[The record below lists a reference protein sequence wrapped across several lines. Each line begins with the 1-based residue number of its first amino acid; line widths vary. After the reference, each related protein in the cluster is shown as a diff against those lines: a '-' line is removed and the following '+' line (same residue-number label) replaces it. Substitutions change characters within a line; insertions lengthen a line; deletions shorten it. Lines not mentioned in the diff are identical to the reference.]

1 MRRSAVPGD
10 ELSAHQE
17 FEELCALAV
26 IGEISAEE
34 AVRLRAHLKVCEA
47 CRASGWEFEQIVN
60 QQLPFAGPLPSESF
74 AEKAR
79 FVIAARG
86 YRERFAMR
94 AAREG
99 IHLPTSRAPNRI
111 VLALATCAAALVIGV
126 LGYKLFESSARNR
139 ELATRYQALARAFDS
154 LDKLEQNKSGPPP
167 AMPIHEAAPA
177 SQIHDDS
184 QLRAQLER
192 TRTEAEETQRSARDL
207 REQLAR
213 ALSDLAA
220 LRTEIAAS
228 RTGETQAS
236 TKLRETE
243 LALDRV
249 SSEAAQLRRGRQDD
263 TGKLSA
269 QQTRMRELEDQVA
282 TYATSLDRERK
293 LLTADRDIRDLMG
306 ARNLH
311 IVDVYDV
318 DGKGKNRPAFG
329 RVFYTE
335 AKSLIFYAFD
345 LDSNRKSVINANF
358 QAWGRRE
365 SKAES
370 VQALGIFYVDDQ
382 KQNRW
387 VLKFDDPKVLA
398 QIDAVFVTIEPPGG
412 SEKPHGQRLLYA
424 YLNAN
429 ANHP

>member
-1 MRRSAVPGD
+1 MPGD
-10 ELSAHQE
+10 DLSAHQQ

-26 IGEISAEE
+26 IGEISEGESA
-34 AVRLRAHLKVCEA
+34 RLIAHLKVCEE
-47 CRASGWEFEQIVN
+47 CRASGWQFEQIVY
-60 QQLPFAGPLPSESF
+60 QQLPLAGPSPCESF

-79 FVIAARG
+79 FFIAGRG
-86 YRERFAMR
+86 YRERFAVR
-94 AAREG
+94 AAQEG
-99 IHLPTSRAPNRI
+99 IHLPPSRAPYRI
-111 VLALATCAAALVIGV
+111 ALAFATCAAALVIGV
-126 LGYKLFESSARNR
+126 LGYKLLESSARNR

-154 LDKLEQNKSGPPP
+154 FDKLEEHESGPPP
-167 AMPIHEAAPA
+167 AKAVQEAAPKP
-177 SQIHDDS
+177 QIRDDRE
-184 QLRAQLER
+184 LRTQLER
-192 TRTEAEETQRSARDL
+192 TRTEAEQTQRDARDL
-207 REQLAR
+207 REQLAK
-213 ALSDLAA
+213 ALSDLAG

-228 RTGETQAS
+228 RTGETQALA
-236 TKLRETE
+236 KLRETE

-249 SSEAAQLRRGRQDD
+249 SREAAQLRRARQDD
-263 TGKLSA
+263 TANLSA
-269 QQTRMRELEDQVA
+269 QQARIRELDDQVA
-282 TYATSLDRERK
+282 TSSASLERERK

-329 RVFYTE
+329 RMFYTQ

-345 LDSNRKSVINANF
+345 LDNNRKSAVNASF

-370 VQALGIFYVDDQ
+370 VQALGLFYVDDQ
-382 KQNRW
+382 RQNRW
-387 VLKFDDPKVLA
+387 VLKFDDPEVLA
-398 QIDAVFVTIEPPGG
+398 QIDSVFVTIEPPGG
-412 SEKPHGQRLLYA
+412 SPKPHGQRLLYA